1 MHHHALITSA
11 AALLLAGLLL
21 PGCGQGRKQEQ
32 IEPHSID
39 GVMHQ
44 LLEHVNL
51 LEEAAQRQ
59 DFKYVHDFAYYV
71 KSLAQALYSNLDD
84 AQKEQAEGPLVE
96 LLEVA
101 NRLDVTSGRRQEEA
115 TLAGTRRLQEIVKEL
130 DAQLRPGGNATLRRP
145 GERLTQV

>member
-1 MHHHALITSA
+1 MRKHACIASA
-11 AALLLAGLLL
+11 VALLLAGLLL
-21 PGCGQGRKQEQ
+21 PACGQGRKQEQ
-32 IEPHSID
+32 VEPHSID

-44 LLEHVNL
+44 LLQHVNL

-59 DFKYVHDFAYYV
+59 DFKYVHDFAYYI

-130 DAQLRPGGNATLRRP
+130 DAQLRPGAMQVSGAP
-145 GERLTQV
+145 GSG